1 MAIREAA
8 NMNHFQPSPAESLH
22 GGPESVD
29 EDGISAGSS
38 PDPTSPEARTH
49 LAPRSVAVEGL
60 TPLTEEALLS
70 STSTAAAVDA
80 GPRDDA
86 YFERRAA
93 AAAILG
99 DSDDDD
105 GPDDGTAT
113 HDVAVTGDQPS
124 LSGDD
129 GAPRSFV

>member
-38 PDPTSPEARTH
+38 PDPTTPHASTH
-49 LAPRSVAVEGL
+49 LAPMNVVVEAL

-70 STSTAAAVDA
+70 STDTTTTLHV

-105 GPDDGTAT
+105 DPDAEAAT
-113 HDVAVTGDQPS
+113 HDVAVTGDRPS

-129 GAPRSFV
+129 GVPRTFV